1 MRFFDLLNNLHIF
14 MFLFPALGF
23 ILIFGLALAYSHFR
37 SQGDQKRLSE
47 IAHSYPEGLE
57 SRDAPFPL
65 AMTMIIIA
73 TVVWAFFYIL
83 FVGISGLVI

>member
-14 MFLFPALGF
+14 MYLFPALGF
-23 ILIFGLALAYSHFR
+23 ILVFGLALAFSHFR
-37 SQGDQKRLSE
+37 SRDAERRWNE
-47 IAHSYPEGLE
+47 IAHRYPEGIE